1 MMFICLYNVYNAFCN
16 HSASMQPGEATQPGL
31 VVVIMLIV
39 FIMFYIISIVF
50 IVCNAQGAHFEYKA

>member
-1 MMFICLYNVYNAFCN
+1 
-16 HSASMQPGEATQPGL
+16 MQPGEATQPGL
-31 VVVIMLIV
+31 VVVIVLIV